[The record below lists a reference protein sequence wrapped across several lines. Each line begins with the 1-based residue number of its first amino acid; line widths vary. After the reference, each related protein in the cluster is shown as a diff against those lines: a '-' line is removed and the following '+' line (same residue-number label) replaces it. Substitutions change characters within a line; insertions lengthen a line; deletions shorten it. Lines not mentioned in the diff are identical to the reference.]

1 MDKKQWNFSCFYD
14 MLSEKGGLAVANIF
28 DYLKWRGDLTF
39 SQDPPNA
46 VDALVFSSLAYIR
59 YGAGV
64 EADPETPVTLQKAA
78 EDFLTLDSFETRCRV
93 QKDLELLHAAVST
106 IRFGQ
111 SQICMY
117 RDTLIPEQETQ
128 FAAMTFLLD
137 DGSMFLAF
145 RGTDNT
151 LVGWKE
157 DFNMTF
163 QQTIPAQ
170 RLAVQYTRDVAMEY
184 LRPMHL
190 GGHSKG
196 GNLAVFAAARSSP
209 MIRQR
214 IIQVFNHDG
223 PGFTQYLMGDPGYVA
238 MVPKIRTCV
247 PQSSVIGML
256 LEHEEPYT
264 VIRSKSVGLLQ
275 HDPYTWDVL
284 GKEFVQVE
292 EITEGSQFVD
302 ATIKTWFADMTNQE
316 RGQLVDVMY
325 ALLGSGGAENV
336 YELLHPRNLK
346 TYIKTLS
353 SDENLRRVLSSEF
366 TALVEAA
373 RKTKARFEEDRETQ
387 LLLEEQVGEP

>member
-1 MDKKQWNFSCFYD
+1 M
-14 MLSEKGGLAVANIF
+14 ATIF

-39 SQDPPNA
+39 TQDPLNA
-46 VDALVFSSLAYIR
+46 VDALIFSTLSYIR
-59 YGAGV
+59 FGGT
-64 EADPETPVTLQKAA
+64 EAALPRAPVTLKAA
-78 EDFLTLDSFETRCRV
+78 AEEFFAQEDHETRCRV
-93 QKDLELLHAAVST
+93 QRDLDLLHEAVQT
-106 IRFGQ
+106 KRFGD

-117 RDTLIPEQETQ
+117 RDLLVPEQETQ

-163 QQTIPAQ
+163 QQTVPAQ
-170 RLAVQYTRDVAMEY
+170 RLALQYTRDVALEY
-184 LRPMHL
+184 LRPMYL

-209 MIRQR
+209 MLQQR
-214 IIQVFNHDG
+214 MLGIYNHDG
-223 PGFTQYLMGDPGYVA
+223 PGFTSYLMGDPGYLA
-238 MVPKIRTCV
+238 MVPRIKTCI

-284 GKEFVQVE
+284 GKDFLPVE

-302 ATIKTWFADMTNQE
+302 ATIKTWFSEMTSQE

-336 YELLHPRNLK
+336 YELLHPKNIR
-346 TYIKTLS
+346 TYIKTLTN
-353 SDENLRRVLSSEF
+353 DEHLRRVLSTEF
-366 TALVEAA
+366 SGLLEAA
-373 RKTKARFEEDRETQ
+373 RKTKAKFEHHRESQ
-387 LLLEEQVGEP
+387 LLLEDGEDSSKEPHDEKRKVI

>member
-1 MDKKQWNFSCFYD
+1 M
-14 MLSEKGGLAVANIF
+14 ANIF

-39 SQDPPNA
+39 TQDPPNA
-46 VDALVFSSLAYIR
+46 VDALVFSALSYIR
-59 YGAGV
+59 YAGRT
-64 EADPETPVTLQKAA
+64 ETLPGEPLDLKTAA
-78 EDFLTLDSFETRCRV
+78 EEFFACDDYESRCRV
-93 QKDLELLHAAVST
+93 QKDLDLLHAAIRT
-106 IRFGQ
+106 ERFGNTK
-111 SQICMY
+111 ITMY

-184 LRPMHL
+184 LRPMYL

-196 GNLAVFAAARSSP
+196 GNLAVFAAARSAP

-214 IIQVFNHDG
+214 ILEVYNHDG
-223 PGFTQYLMGDPGYVA
+223 PGFTGYLMGDPGYLA
-238 MVPKIRTCV
+238 MVPRIRTCI

-284 GKEFVQVE
+284 GRSFIPME
-292 EITEGSQFVD
+292 EITESSQFMD
-302 ATIKTWFADMTNQE
+302 ATLKTWFAEMTSQE
-316 RGQLVDVMY
+316 RGQLVDVLY
-325 ALLGSGGAENV
+325 ALLGSGGADNV
-336 YELLHPRNLK
+336 YELLHPKNIR

-353 SDENLRRVLSSEF
+353 TDEHLRRVLSTEF
-366 TALVEAA
+366 TGLIEAA
-373 RKTKARFEEDRETQ
+373 RKTKAKFEENREKQ
-387 LLLEEQVGEP
+387 LLLEEQSQS

>member
-1 MDKKQWNFSCFYD
+1 M
-14 MLSEKGGLAVANIF
+14 ANIF

-39 SQDPPNA
+39 TQDPPNA
-46 VDALVFSSLAYIR
+46 VDALVFSSLSYIQFH
-59 YGAGV
+59 GMV
-64 EADPETPVTLQKAA
+64 EALPQVPVRLKDAA
-78 EDFLTLDSFETRCRV
+78 EEFFAQDDYESCCRIP
-93 QKDLELLHAAVST
+93 KDLDLLHAAIQT
-106 IRFGQ
+106 KRFGN

-117 RDTLIPEQETQ
+117 RDLLVPEQETQ

-170 RLAVQYTRDVAMEY
+170 RLALQYTRDVAMEY
-184 LRPMHL
+184 LRPMYL

-209 MIRQR
+209 MIQQR
-214 IIQVFNHDG
+214 MLGIYNNDG
-223 PGFTQYLMGDPGYVA
+223 PGFTNYLMGDPGYLA
-238 MVPKIRTCV
+238 MVPRIKTYI

-284 GKEFVQVE
+284 GNSFLAVE

-302 ATIKTWFADMTNQE
+302 ATIKTWFSEMTSLE

-336 YELLHPRNLK
+336 CDLLHPKNIR
-346 TYIKTLS
+346 TYIKTLT
-353 SDENLRRVLSSEF
+353 SDEYLRKVLSTEF
-366 TALVEAA
+366 SSLMEAA
-373 RKTKARFEEDRETQ
+373 RKTKAKFEELRESQ
-387 LLLEEQVGEP
+387 LLLDDNEDAE

>member
-1 MDKKQWNFSCFYD
+1 M
-14 MLSEKGGLAVANIF
+14 ANIF

-39 SQDPPNA
+39 TQDPPNA
-46 VDALVFSSLAYIR
+46 VDALVFSALSYIR
-59 YGAGV
+59 FGGTVAACPQV
-64 EADPETPVTLQKAA
+64 PAVLKAA
-78 EDFLTLDSFETRCRV
+78 AEEFFAQDDYESCCRV
-93 QKDLELLHAAVST
+93 QKDLDLLHAAIQT
-106 IRFGQ
+106 RRFGE
-111 SQICMY
+111 SSICMY
-117 RDTLIPEQETQ
+117 RDMLVPEQETQ

-170 RLAVQYTRDVAMEY
+170 RLALQYTRDVAMEY
-184 LRPMHL
+184 LRPMYL

-209 MIRQR
+209 MLRQR
-214 IIQVFNHDG
+214 ILHVYNHDG
-223 PGFTQYLMGDPGYVA
+223 PGFTKYLMGDPGYLA
-238 MVPKIRTCV
+238 MVPRIGTYI

-284 GKEFVQVE
+284 GKSFLAVE

-302 ATIKTWFADMTNQE
+302 ATIKTWFSEMSSQD

-336 YELLHPRNLK
+336 YDLLHPRNIR
-346 TYIKTLS
+346 TYIKTLT
-353 SDENLRRVLSSEF
+353 SDEHLRRVLSTEF
-366 TALVEAA
+366 AGLMDAA
-373 RKTKARFEEDRETQ
+373 RRTKAKFDGIRESQLHLEDGQ
-387 LLLEEQVGEP
+387 EPQ